1 MEHSMT
7 KGKTTSLLLWFSV
20 PILIG
25 DLFQQLYN
33 LVDSIIV
40 GKYVSKEAFAALG
53 VASPIMSLVIAI
65 IIGLCIGTSALM
77 AQFYGAKDE
86 ENLKKE
92 MSTSLIAGIVFTLI
106 VSTICIFLTDWMLEM
121 TNTPFEI
128 FDMAKSYLSII
139 FVGMIFTFI
148 YNFT

>member
-1 MEHSMT
+1 MEKSMT
-7 KGKTTSLLLWFSV
+7 KGKISKLLLWFSV

-25 DLFQQLYN
+25 DLCQQLYN
-33 LVDSIIV
+33 LIDSIIV

-65 IIGLCIGTSALM
+65 IIGLCIGTSTLM

-92 MSTSLIAGIVFTLI
+92 ISTSFNI
-106 VSTICIFLTDWMLEM
+106 E
-121 TNTPFEI
+121 
-128 FDMAKSYLSII
+128 KS
-139 FVGMIFTFI
+139 FR
-148 YNFT
+148 